1 MTITDKKIIN
11 EVNVYHQN
19 KNTTS
24 NVICHGISYGKG
36 DLKFSVNGYI
46 KKGMT
51 GSLCNQS
58 SRIINLDDGKS
69 LIEPNLFV
77 EEFDSVANHS
87 AYTGPFDEKSLFY
100 LETKGISRK
109 EAFNLLLSGFMK
121 LVDLP
126 KEYENILDML
136 LNKVMRR
143 VIIINREDFPILKND
158 IIYFD
163 NGATTLKPKCVIEAM
178 NDYYYNY
185 CANIHRGDYKIS
197 LEASNAYE
205 EVRNKVAKFIGAK
218 SPNEIVFT
226 SGATDGLNKIVF
238 GFMMII

>member
-1 MTITDKKIIN
+1 MNNILLDSTKSYDKEGTFKLELDKDTTINIESDNVKLYLVTKNNIRVDFNIFKKATIYNITTENITINANIYNNAKLDFYLMTITDKKITN

-24 NVICHGISYGKG
+24 NVICHGISYLKG

-46 KKGMT
+46 KKGMI
-51 GSLCNQS
+51 GSICNQS
-58 SRIINLDDGKS
+58 SRIINLDEGKS
-69 LIEPNLFV
+69 LIEPNLFIA
-77 EEFDSVANHS
+77 EFDSIANHS

-143 VIIINREDFPILKND
+143 
-158 IIYFD
+158 
-163 NGATTLKPKCVIEAM
+163 
-178 NDYYYNY
+178 
-185 CANIHRGDYKIS
+185 
-197 LEASNAYE
+197 
-205 EVRNKVAKFIGAK
+205 
-218 SPNEIVFT
+218 
-226 SGATDGLNKIVF
+226 
-238 GFMMII
+238 